1 MGPRIAVSGSAGVGK
16 STLARRLA
24 DALGVPCIGEGMR
37 EYLERTGVDLHDLG
51 HEGLRALVLELWE
64 ERKAAE
70 ARHGAFVADRA
81 SYDFAA
87 FWLYYHFA
95 EEDPDTAR
103 LFEET
108 LAPGR
113 YDAVFLLPWGRIPL
127 VADGIRTPNRW
138 TQLHLQLLLEGVLRR
153 HAPDAI
159 PVEAVALEARVEEI
173 LGRLAG
179 RV

>member
-1 MGPRIAVSGSAGVGK
+1 MAVRIALSGSAGVGK

-24 DALGVPCIGEGMR
+24 ETLGVPCIGEGMR

-51 HEGLRALVLELWE
+51 HDGLRALVLELWE

-70 ARHGAFVADRA
+70 ARHPAFVADRS
-81 SYDFAA
+81 SYDFAV

-95 EEDPDTAR
+95 EEDAATTR

-127 VADGIRTPNRW
+127 VDDGIRTPNRW

-153 HAPDAI
+153 HATEAVL
-159 PVEAVALEARVEEI
+159 VEAVGVEDRVAEI
-173 LGRLAG
+173 LARLQ
-179 RV
+179 R